1 MICEEEKS
9 TVLCPIA
16 RLRKEILGVPT
27 EYQLEFIK
35 DGEYRIAVVRDGER
49 GEAKVKGDFFHVT
62 DIFKTVVET
71 DTLPENMEYIESD
84 FELV

>member
-1 MICEEEKS
+1 MICEEEKRIA
-9 TVLCPIA
+9 LCPIA

-35 DGEYRIAVVRDGER
+35 DGEYRITVDR
-49 GEAKVKGDFFHVT
+49 GGACGSATVKGDFFRVT
-62 DIFKTVVET
+62 DIFRAVVET

-84 FELV
+84 LELV